1 MAQHFTGIFAA
12 LTTPFEEGTPSFQ
25 IFRNNIQKYNTYEL
39 AGYLVLG
46 STGESVH
53 LSDDESEKLVQTA
66 KESTSP
72 DKILLVGTARESTQ
86 LTIRFTN
93 RMADYGADAALIRT
107 PGYFKSR
114 MSREALKTHYLSIA
128 DQSRLPVIL
137 YNIPQ
142 YTGVTLA
149 PDLVIELSRHPKIA
163 GIKDSSGNLTLL
175 TEALPELAP
184 DFSFLLG
191 AGGIFL
197 PGLCLGANGG
207 ILTLADVFP
216 GLCVRLYNL
225 FKEGKIEDAQKLQL
239 KLVPLNQAVTQTYG
253 VPGAKYAMD
262 LIGYHGGFPRLPLL
276 PLNEQEKREIEKLIK
291 EFKQEDFPQKTN

>member
-1 MAQHFTGIFAA
+1 MAQHFKGIFAA

-25 IFRNNIQKYNTYEL
+25 MFRDNIKKYNAYEVT
-39 AGYLVLG
+39 GYLVLG
-46 STGESVH
+46 SSGESVY

-66 KESTSP
+66 KESASP
-72 DKILLVGTARESTQ
+72 DKIIIVGTARESTQ
-86 LTIRFTN
+86 LTIQFTN
-93 RMADYGADAALIRT
+93 RMDENGADVALIRT
-107 PGYFKSR
+107 PGYFKSK

-149 PDLVIELSRHPKIA
+149 PDLVTELSRHPNIA
-163 GIKDSSGNLTLL
+163 GIKDSSGTLTLL
-175 TEALPELAP
+175 TEALPDLAP

-191 AGGIFL
+191 AGGILL
-197 PGLCLGANGG
+197 PGLYLGASGG
-207 ILTLADVFP
+207 ILTLADVVP

-262 LIGYHGGFPRLPLL
+262 LIGYHGGLPRSPLL
-276 PLNEQEKREIEKLIK
+276 PLNEKEKTEIKNLIK
-291 EFKQEDFPQKTN
+291 EFKQ